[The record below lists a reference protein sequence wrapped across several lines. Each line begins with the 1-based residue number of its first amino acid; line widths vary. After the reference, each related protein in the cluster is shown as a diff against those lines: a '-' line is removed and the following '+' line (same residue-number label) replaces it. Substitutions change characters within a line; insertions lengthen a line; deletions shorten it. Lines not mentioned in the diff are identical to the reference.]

1 MDWYAQLIGVIA
13 TVASFLLALVTF
25 LRQGVSLEL
34 VEILIFLF
42 FIIVAS
48 AIWSS
53 FATSDERGLESESK
67 KIHLLKNLYDSP
79 GLPPQHLALVKGRL
93 EEETRSALDICMSW
107 KKQANRRGIG
117 VGFVAVGI
125 TVAVIGV
132 PIQRAFLDSSL
143 LHTQT
148 FPHASGETSLT
159 AFAFQLVFLAVLW
172 TLIYKP
178 VYDRVQTWF
187 LKMLR
192 ETNGDFKLVPYIV
205 QSLFSFRHLP

>member
-25 LRQGVSLEL
+25 LRQGVSIEL
-34 VEILIFLF
+34 VEILIVLF

-48 AIWSS
+48 AVWSS
-53 FATSDERGLESESK
+53 FATSDERGLENESK
-67 KIHLLKNLYDSP
+67 KIDLLKNLYDSP
-79 GLPPQHLALVKGRL
+79 GLPPQHLALVKERL
-93 EEETRSALDICMSW
+93 EEETRRALDICMGW
-107 KKQANRRGIG
+107 KKQANRWGIE

-148 FPHASGETSLT
+148 LPHASGETSLT
-159 AFAFQLVFLAVLW
+159 AFAFQLVFFAVLW

-178 VYDRVQTWF
+178 VYDRVQPWF